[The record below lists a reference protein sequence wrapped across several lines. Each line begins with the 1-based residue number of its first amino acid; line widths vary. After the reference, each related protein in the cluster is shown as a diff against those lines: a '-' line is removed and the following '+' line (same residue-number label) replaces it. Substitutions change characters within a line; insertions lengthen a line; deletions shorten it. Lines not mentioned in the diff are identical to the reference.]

1 MTTWHQFHS
10 SSLHPNLSSLCR
22 CIIIVLA
29 MFEKL
34 ELIQKRYDEL
44 SQLLAREEIAT
55 DRRQLQELSKEKAAL
70 EDIVG
75 MYQEYR
81 AKGKELAELEALL
94 NSHAEAEM
102 MALIK
107 EEVSKLKQQQGELL
121 RELKLSLMPKDP
133 NDDRDVIVEIRAGA
147 GGGEAGLFAADLF
160 RMYSRY
166 AQAKGWQVGVIDSN
180 QSEAGGFREL
190 IFEIEGKGAFSRFK
204 HERGVHRVQRVPI
217 TEASGRIHTSTATV
231 AVLPEAEEV
240 ELNIN
245 PDDLKMEFFHSRG
258 AGGQNVNKVTSA
270 VRITHLPTGIVA
282 ACQDERSQIR
292 NRMKAMAV
300 LRARLLDMEQRKQSE
315 SIDEERRMQVGSGQ
329 RAEKIRTYNFP
340 QNRVTDHRINLS
352 FHNLQRILDGEL
364 DEIIEA
370 LISKEQV
377 EQLEAALT

>member
-1 MTTWHQFHS
+1 
-10 SSLHPNLSSLCR
+10 
-22 CIIIVLA
+22 
-29 MFEKL
+29 MFDKL

-44 SQLLAREEIAT
+44 SRLLAQADVAT
-55 DRRQLQELSKEKAAL
+55 DHKRLQELSKEKADL
-70 EDIVG
+70 EDIVSI
-75 MYQEYR
+75 YQQY
-81 AKGKELAELEALL
+81 KTKNKELAELESLI

-102 MALIK
+102 TALIK
-107 EEVSKLKQQQGELL
+107 EEVSKLKQQQDELV
-121 RELKLSLMPKDP
+121 RRLKLSLISKDP

-147 GGGEAGLFAADLF
+147 GGDEASLFAADLF

-166 AQAKGWQVGVIDSN
+166 AQAKGWQAGIIDSN
-180 QSEAGGFREL
+180 QSERGGFKEL
-190 IFEIEGKGAFSRFK
+190 IFEIKGKGAFSRLK
-204 HERGVHRVQRVPI
+204 HERGVHRVQRVPV

-231 AVLPEAEEV
+231 AVLPEAEEI

-258 AGGQNVNKVTSA
+258 AGGQNVNKVTTA

-282 ACQDERSQIR
+282 SCQDERSQIR

-352 FHNLQRILDGEL
+352 FHNLQQILDGEL
-364 DEIIEA
+364 DEISEA
-370 LISKEQV
+370 LSSKEQV
-377 EQLEAALT
+377 EQLEAAFT

>member
-1 MTTWHQFHS
+1 
-10 SSLHPNLSSLCR
+10 
-22 CIIIVLA
+22 

-44 SQLLAREEIAT
+44 SQLLARADVAT
-55 DRRQLQELSKEKAAL
+55 NPSRLQELSKEKAEL

-75 MYQEYR
+75 TYQQYK
-81 AKGKELAELEALL
+81 AKDKELAELEALL
-94 NSHAEAEM
+94 NSHAESEM
-102 MALIK
+102 MALVK
-107 EEVSKLKQQQGELL
+107 EEVSKLKQQQDDLI
-121 RELKLSLMPKDP
+121 RRLKLSLIPKDP
-133 NDDRDVIVEIRAGA
+133 AKDRDVIVEIRAGA
-147 GGGEAGLFAADLF
+147 GGEEASLFAADLF

-166 AQAKGWQVGVIDSN
+166 AQAKGWHTGVIDSN
-180 QSEAGGFREL
+180 QSEHGGFKEL
-190 IFEIEGKGAFSRFK
+190 IFEIKGKGAFSRFK

-231 AVLPEAEEV
+231 AVLPEAEEI

-258 AGGQNVNKVTSA
+258 AGGQNVNKVTTA
-270 VRITHLPTGIVA
+270 VRITHLPTGIMA
-282 ACQDERSQIR
+282 SCQDERSQVR

-300 LRARLLDMEQRKQSE
+300 LRARLLDFEQRKQSE
-315 SIDEERRMQVGSGQ
+315 SMDKERRMQVGSGQ

-340 QNRVTDHRINLS
+340 QNRVTDHRIGSS
-352 FHNLQRILDGEL
+352 FHNLQQILDGEL

-370 LISKEQV
+370 LSSKEQV

>member
-1 MTTWHQFHS
+1 
-10 SSLHPNLSSLCR
+10 
-22 CIIIVLA
+22 

-44 SQLLAREEIAT
+44 SQLLSQPEIIT
-55 DRRQLQELSKEKAAL
+55 DLKRLQELGKEKAAL

-75 MYQEYR
+75 VYQEY
-81 AKGKELAELEALL
+81 KTKSKELAELEAIMD
-94 NSHAEAEM
+94 SHPEAEM
-102 MALIK
+102 MALVK
-107 EEVSKLKQQQGELL
+107 DEVSKLKEQRGKLL
-121 RELKLSLMPKDP
+121 GELKLSLMPKDP
-133 NDDRDVIVEIRAGA
+133 NDDRDVIVEIRG
-147 GGGEAGLFAADLF
+147 GTGGEEASLFAADLF

-166 AQAKGWQVGVIDSN
+166 AQAKGWQVAVIDSN
-180 QSEAGGFREL
+180 QSERGGFKEL
-190 IFEIEGKGAFSRFK
+190 IFEIKGKGAFSRFK
-204 HERGVHRVQRVPI
+204 HERGVHRVQRVPL

-245 PDDLKMEFFHSRG
+245 PDDIKMEFFRSRG
-258 AGGQNVNKVTSA
+258 AGGQNVNKVTTA
-270 VRITHLPTGIVA
+270 VRITHLPTGIIA
-282 ACQDERSQIR
+282 SCQDERSQIR

-300 LRARLLDMEQRKQSE
+300 LRARLLDIEQRKQLE
-315 SIDEERRMQVGSGQ
+315 SIDKERRMQVGSAQ

-352 FHNLQRILDGEL
+352 FHNLQQVLDGEL

-370 LISKEQV
+370 LSSKEQV

>member
-1 MTTWHQFHS
+1 
-10 SSLHPNLSSLCR
+10 
-22 CIIIVLA
+22 

-44 SQLLAREEIAT
+44 SQLLARVEIAT
-55 DRRQLQELSKEKAAL
+55 DRRQLQELSKEKATL

-81 AKGKELAELEALL
+81 AKSKELAELEALL
-94 NSHAEAEM
+94 NSHAEAGM
-102 MALIK
+102 TALIK
-107 EEVSKLKQQQGELL
+107 EEVSKLKQRQDEIL
-121 RELKLSLMPKDP
+121 RELKFSLMPKDP
-133 NDDRDVIVEIRAGA
+133 NDDKDVIVEIRAGA

-180 QSEAGGFREL
+180 QSEVGGFREL
-190 IFEIEGKGAFSRFK
+190 IFEIKGEGAFSRFK
-204 HERGVHRVQRVPI
+204 HERGVHRVQRVPT

-231 AVLPEAEEV
+231 AVLPEVEEI

-245 PDDLKMEFFHSRG
+245 PDDLKMEFFHSGG
-258 AGGQNVNKVTSA
+258 AGGQNVNKVTTA

-282 ACQDERSQIR
+282 SCQDERSQIR

-315 SIDEERRMQVGSGQ
+315 SIDKERRMQVGSGQ

-340 QNRVTDHRINLS
+340 QNRVTDHRINSS

-364 DEIIEA
+364 DEIVEA

-377 EQLEAALT
+377 EQLEAALM

>member
-1 MTTWHQFHS
+1 
-10 SSLHPNLSSLCR
+10 
-22 CIIIVLA
+22 

-44 SQLLAREEIAT
+44 SQLLAQAEVAT
-55 DRRQLQELSKEKAAL
+55 DHRQFQELNKEKTDL

-75 MYQEYR
+75 TYQEYK

-94 NSHAEAEM
+94 DAHAESEM
-102 MALIK
+102 MVLIK
-107 EEVSKLKQQQGELL
+107 EEVSKLKQQQDDLA
-121 RELKLSLMPKDP
+121 RRLKLSLIPKHP
-133 NDDRDVIVEIRAGA
+133 AKDRDVIVEIRAGT
-147 GGGEAGLFAADLF
+147 GGDEASLFAADLF

-166 AQAKGWQVGVIDSN
+166 AQAKGWQAESIDSSQN
-180 QSEAGGFREL
+180 ERGGFKEL
-190 IFEIEGKGAFSRFK
+190 IFEIKGKGAFSRLK

-231 AVLPEAEEV
+231 AVLPEAKEI

-270 VRITHLPTGIVA
+270 VRLTHLPTGIVA

-300 LRARLLDMEQRKQSE
+300 LRARLLDLEQRKQSE
-315 SIDEERRMQVGSGQ
+315 SIDKERRMQVGSGQ
-329 RAEKIRTYNFP
+329 RAEKIRTYNYP
-340 QNRVTDHRINLS
+340 QNRITDHRISSS
-352 FHNLQRILDGEL
+352 FHNLQQVLDGEL
-364 DEIIEA
+364 DEIIDA
-370 LISKEQV
+370 LSSKEQV

>member
-1 MTTWHQFHS
+1 MVS
-10 SSLHPNLSSLCR
+10 G
-22 CIIIVLA
+22 

-34 ELIQKRYDEL
+34 ELIKKRYDEL
-44 SQLLAREEIAT
+44 SQLLAQVGIAT
-55 DRRQLQELSKEKAAL
+55 DPRRLQELSKERAAL
-70 EDIVG
+70 EDIVS
-75 MYQEYR
+75 MYQEYK

-94 NSHAEAEM
+94 DSHAEAEM
-102 MALIK
+102 MALVK
-107 EEVSKLKQQQGELL
+107 EEVNKLKQRQDELL
-121 RELKLSLMPKDP
+121 RKLKLSLMPRDP

-147 GGGEAGLFAADLF
+147 GGEEASLFAADLF

-166 AQAKGWQVGVIDSN
+166 AEAKGWQVGVIDSN
-180 QSEAGGFREL
+180 QSERGGFKEL
-190 IFEIEGKGAFSRFK
+190 IFEIKGGGAFSRFK

-217 TEASGRIHTSTATV
+217 TEASGRIHTSTTTV
-231 AVLPEAEEV
+231 AVLPEAEEI

-245 PDDLKMEFFHSRG
+245 SDDLKMEFFHSRG
-258 AGGQNVNKVTSA
+258 AGGQNVNKVTTA

-300 LRARLLDMEQRKQSE
+300 LRARLLDQEQRKQSE
-315 SIDEERRMQVGSGQ
+315 SIDKERRMQVGSGQ

-352 FHNLQRILDGEL
+352 FHNLQQILDGEL